1 MKVRKQM
8 SVLEHLI
15 KDVTLEDNNNDLQ
28 YKGWLPDQ
36 SSVRVLFTR
45 RVALDDYVYEDAND
59 REILIEHLE
68 FTVHCEAIYDVKSED
83 VKLGQTSIIET
94 NKIAYRRFSD
104 SVVESHEQ
112 LDALNLF
119 DDVLLRLEYQDLKNS
134 IDFEI
139 PRALI
144 TFVDL

>member
-1 MKVRKQM
+1 M

-45 RVALDDYVYEDAND
+45 RVAIDDYVYEDAND
-59 REILIEHLE
+59 REILIDHLE
-68 FTVHCEAIYDVKSED
+68 FTVHCEAIYDIKPDD
-83 VKLGQTSIIET
+83 VKLGQTSIIES
-94 NKIAYRRFSD
+94 NKIAYRRFSE
-104 SVVESHEQ
+104 SVIEAYDQFDVV
-112 LDALNLF
+112 NLF
-119 DDVLLRLEYQDLKNS
+119 DHLLLRLEYQGLKNS

>member
-1 MKVRKQM
+1 M

-36 SSVRVLFTR
+36 SSIRVLFTR

-59 REILIEHLE
+59 REILIKHLE

-119 DDVLLRLEYQDLKNS
+119 DDVLLRLEYAGIKNS

-139 PRALI
+139 PRALV

>member
-1 MKVRKQM
+1 M

-36 SSVRVLFTR
+36 SSIRALFTR
-45 RVALDDYVYEDAND
+45 SVSLDDYVYEDAND
-59 REILIEHLE
+59 REILIDHLE
-68 FTVHCEAIYDVKSED
+68 FTVHCEAIYDIKSDD

-94 NKIAYRRFSD
+94 NKIAYRRFSGSSIEAYD
-104 SVVESHEQ
+104 Q
-112 LDALNLF
+112 LDIVNLF
-119 DDVLLRLEYQDLKNS
+119 DHILLRLEYQGLENS

-139 PRALI
+139 PRALV

>member
-1 MKVRKQM
+1 M

-68 FTVHCEAIYDVKSED
+68 FTVHCEAIYDVKSDD

-112 LDALNLF
+112 LDTLNLF
-119 DDVLLRLEYQDLKNS
+119 DDVLLRLEYAGIKNS

-139 PRALI
+139 PRALV

>member
-1 MKVRKQM
+1 M

-15 KDVTLEDNNNDLQ
+15 KDVTLEDNNNDLR

-36 SSVRVLFTR
+36 SSIRVLFTR

-59 REILIEHLE
+59 REILIKHLE

-83 VKLGQTSIIET
+83 VKLCQTSIIET

-104 SVVESHEQ
+104 SVIESREQ

-119 DDVLLRLEYQDLKNS
+119 DDVLLRLEYQGLKNS

-139 PRALI
+139 PRALV

>member
-1 MKVRKQM
+1 M

-36 SSVRVLFTR
+36 SSIRVLFTR

-59 REILIEHLE
+59 HEILIEHLE
-68 FTVHCEAIYDVKSED
+68 FTVYCEAIYDVKSDD

-104 SVVESHEQ
+104 SVIESREQ
-112 LDALNLF
+112 LDTLNLF
-119 DDVLLRLEYQDLKNS
+119 DDVLLRLEYPGIKNS

-139 PRALI
+139 PRALV

>member
-1 MKVRKQM
+1 M

-15 KDVTLEDNNNDLQ
+15 KDVTLEDNDNNLQ

-36 SSVRVLFTR
+36 NSIRALFTR
-45 RVALDDYVYEDAND
+45 DIALDDYVYEDANGL
-59 REILIEHLE
+59 EILIDHLE
-68 FTVHCEAIYDVKSED
+68 FTVHCEAIYDIKSED

-94 NKIAYRRFSD
+94 NKIAFRSFSGSSFETND
-104 SVVESHEQ
+104 QFDV
-112 LDALNLF
+112 LNLF
-119 DDVLLRLEYQDLKNS
+119 DHVLLRLEYQGLKNS

-139 PRALI
+139 PRALV

>member
-1 MKVRKQM
+1 M

-36 SSVRVLFTR
+36 SSIRALFTR
-45 RVALDDYVYEDAND
+45 RVALDDYAYEDSND

-83 VKLGQTSIIET
+83 VKLCQTSIIET

-104 SVVESHEQ
+104 SVIESHEQ

-119 DDVLLRLEYQDLKNS
+119 DDVLLRLEYQGLENS

-139 PRALI
+139 PRALV
-144 TFVDL
+144 TFVEL

>member
-1 MKVRKQM
+1 MT
-8 SVLEHLI
+8 VLQHLI
-15 KDVTLEDNNNDLQ
+15 KDVTLDGVDNNLQ

-36 SSVRVLFTR
+36 NSVRVLFTR

-59 REILIEHLE
+59 REILIDHLE
-68 FTVHCEAIYDVKSED
+68 FTVHYEAIYDIKSDD
-83 VKLGQTSIIET
+83 VKLGQTSIIDS

-104 SVVESHEQ
+104 SIADSYDQFDVV
-112 LDALNLF
+112 NLF
-119 DDVLLRLEYQDLKNS
+119 DHVLLRLEYQGLKNS

-139 PRALI
+139 PRALV